1 VIDRMA
7 IHMPRFG
14 VFALVSHRVVSL
26 ATIAVCALIFCL
38 PGCHR
43 SNRSTEE
50 NPGDE
55 TLSAYHADG
64 QYGKL
69 AIKYPL
75 NETVFPPEIVAP
87 TFQWDDGPTGVDS
100 WLVTIAF
107 EDDKGPLRAVVH
119 VPQWTPDAETWD
131 GIKRRSR
138 GAPARVTI
146 LGIKQSAPKNILAAG
161 ELMISTSPDEVGA
174 PLFYREVNLP
184 FLEAVKDPSKI
195 RWRFGP
201 ISSPQPPPIV
211 LENLPVCGNCHSFS
225 KDATTLAMDVDYAN
239 NKASYVITRVAPQMT
254 LAESDIITWDDYR
267 REDHEQTFGLLSQI
281 SPDGNYVVSTVKDKS
296 VFVPQPDLAFSQLF
310 FPLKGI
316 LAVYDRQRK
325 VFFSLPGADDPAYVQ
340 SNPAWSPDGRFI
352 VFARHLAYDL
362 RNTKSR
368 GKLLLTLEECQ
379 EFTRDRKPFCFDLYR
394 IPFNRGKGGKAEPLP
409 GASNNGRSNFF
420 PKYSPDGKWI
430 AFCQA
435 RSYMLLQPDSEL
447 YIVPA
452 AGGKPRRLRCNT
464 TRMNSWHSWSP
475 NSRWLV
481 FSSKANSPYT
491 QLWLTHVDADGETTP
506 PVVLANM
513 TAPDRAANIPEFVNA
528 PPTAIGRINEKFL
541 NDYSFLRAGN
551 ESYRGQDPV
560 NAIRQYRKTLELN
573 PNSGEAHQRMGF
585 LLFNVMNQHDEGL
598 AHLREALRLNTND
611 CRAHYDLAMAFFA
624 LGKPGD
630 AREHFAAA
638 LRLAPDGLDEQYNA
652 VDMNLNYGKALLAE
666 QQFKAA
672 AERFSEVLR
681 LAPDHAEGHLHLAI
695 ALGPQGATD
704 EAVKHILRAAALEPR
719 LDASGELRYLLAE
732 TYARVGRFPE
742 ALAEARKAL
751 QLARAADN
759 GPLIRQIREKIE
771 NYNHKQQ

>member
-1 VIDRMA
+1 MPG
-7 IHMPRFG
+7 IHC
-14 VFALVSHRVVSL
+14 
-26 ATIAVCALIFCL
+26 ATASPSA
-38 PGCHR
+38 
-43 SNRSTEE
+43 STC
-50 NPGDE
+50 
-55 TLSAYHADG
+55 TA
-64 QYGKL
+64 
-69 AIKYPL
+69 
-75 NETVFPPEIVAP
+75 
-87 TFQWDDGPTGVDS
+87 
-100 WLVTIAF
+100 
-107 EDDKGPLRAVVH
+107 
-119 VPQWTPDAETWD
+119 
-131 GIKRRSR
+131 
-138 GAPARVTI
+138 
-146 LGIKQSAPKNILAAG
+146 
-161 ELMISTSPDEVGA
+161 
-174 PLFYREVNLP
+174 
-184 FLEAVKDPSKI
+184 
-195 RWRFGP
+195 
-201 ISSPQPPPIV
+201 
-211 LENLPVCGNCHSFS
+211 
-225 KDATTLAMDVDYAN
+225 
-239 NKASYVITRVAPQMT
+239 
-254 LAESDIITWDDYR
+254 
-267 REDHEQTFGLLSQI
+267 
-281 SPDGNYVVSTVKDKS
+281 
-296 VFVPQPDLAFSQLF
+296 
-310 FPLKGI
+310 
-316 LAVYDRQRK
+316 
-325 VFFSLPGADDPAYVQ
+325 
-340 SNPAWSPDGRFI
+340 
-352 VFARHLAYDL
+352 
-362 RNTKSR
+362 
-368 GKLLLTLEECQ
+368 
-379 EFTRDRKPFCFDLYR
+379 

-430 AFCQA
+430 VFCQA

-541 NDYSFLRAGN
+541 NDYSSAGRQRVL
-551 ESYRGQDPV
+551 SGPGSRQRHPPVPQDAGTQPQQRRGAPAYGV
-560 NAIRQYRKTLELN
+560 
-573 PNSGEAHQRMGF
+573 

-598 AHLREALRLNTND
+598 AHLREALRLNAND

-719 LDASGELRYLLAE
+719 LDASGELRGICWRKPTPGPAAFPRPWRKPAKPCSLPAQP
-732 TYARVGRFPE
+732 TMGR
-742 ALAEARKAL
+742 
-751 QLARAADN
+751 
-759 GPLIRQIREKIE
+759 
-771 NYNHKQQ
+771 